1 MIRKDVEL
9 IERVL
14 RTHKPTDLSPAG
26 AYSTEF
32 ANGVGTGE
40 AQQFSRLVR
49 AFAEALHEDSA
60 DFNKAR
66 FVHTV
71 GHSA

>member
-14 RTHKPTDLSPAG
+14 RTHKPLDHNPNG
-26 AYSTEF
+26 AYGTEF
-32 ANGVGTGE
+32 ANGVATGE
-40 AQQFSRLVR
+40 SQQFSRLVR
-49 AFAEALHEDSA
+49 AFSDALHEDSQE
-60 DFNKAR
+60 FNKAR